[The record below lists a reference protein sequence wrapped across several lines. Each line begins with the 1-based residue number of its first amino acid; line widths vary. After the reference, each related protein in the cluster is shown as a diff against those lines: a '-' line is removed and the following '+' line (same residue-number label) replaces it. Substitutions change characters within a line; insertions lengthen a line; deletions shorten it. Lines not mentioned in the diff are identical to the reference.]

1 MVRAV
6 IPEAG
11 FCVKTVTDK
20 GEKVFVNICQSE
32 QLPTPKDIT
41 DEQLLALL
49 ESGDPSQYRISLS
62 LGEPHREKDNAGQEC
77 TAYDV
82 IISDKFFETI
92 QKRPVMKDFLLTV
105 VLEGLEEKY
114 GVVLSRDCRFSRTGS
129 SWGPLPEQVVRQKPK
144 PYIVE
149 MGSMESSNQ
158 PQGAGG
164 ASGKKASKTLQ
175 EELNDNEERKQR
187 YFSSP
192 DTTPQPQYT
201 LMREPVDGNL
211 PDFMVMEIQ
220 LPGIG
225 TSKNLCLE
233 VGEDRLVLK
242 TRPKLFHLDVDLP
255 YLVHNQE
262 TGAQFNGQSKVRD
275 VPGRVGR

>member
-82 IISDKFFETI
+82 IISGKFFETI

-114 GVVLSRDCRFSRTGS
+114 GVVLSRDCKVLKNRKFL
-129 SWGPLPEQVVRQKPK
+129 GPLPEQVVRQKPK

-149 MGSMESSNQ
+149 MGSMESLNQ

-175 EELNDNEERKQR
+175 EELNDNEE
-187 YFSSP
+187 S
-192 DTTPQPQYT
+192 TTPQPQYT

-262 TGAQFNGQSKVRD
+262 TGAQFNGQSKVLTITLP
-275 VPGRVGR
+275 VAGHALC